1 MNFEI
6 ITDTSAN
13 LPDEMIREL
22 GIRIASLTFLVDG
35 VEYKSYEAGQ
45 KSDLGKFYE
54 MMRNGQVIQTSLVNT
69 GEFVQIMEPLLKE
82 GKDILY
88 IGFSSA
94 LSGTYQSAVT
104 AAELLKEDYP
114 DRKIITVDS
123 LSASLGQGLLVYY
136 AAQMRK
142 AGSSLEET
150 AEWVKENRLKM
161 RHHFTV
167 DDLMFLKRG
176 GRIPTAS
183 AMIGTMLN
191 IKPMLHMDDEGKL
204 TVIGKVR
211 GRRQSLKGLVEH
223 LREHAVNI
231 EEQTIAISH
240 GDCIDDARYVEEQIR
255 AICNPRQILIH
266 IIDPVIGAHSGP
278 GTMALFFFGEHR

>member
-6 ITDTSAN
+6 ITDSSGN
-13 LPDEMIREL
+13 MPEELIRKWN
-22 GIRIASLTFLVDG
+22 IRVASLTFLVDG
-35 VEYKSYEAGQ
+35 VEYRSYDEGQ

-69 GEFVQIMEPLLKE
+69 GQFVQLMEPMLKE

-104 AAELLKEDYP
+104 AAELLKGDYP
-114 DRKIITVDS
+114 ERTIITLDS

-136 AAQMRK
+136 AAQLRQT
-142 AGSSLEET
+142 GSTLEET
-150 AEWVKENRLKM
+150 AEWVTVNRLKM

-176 GRIPTAS
+176 GRIPAAS
-183 AMIGTMLN
+183 AMIGTLLN
-191 IKPMLHMDDEGKL
+191 IKPMLHMDNEGRL
-204 TVIGKVR
+204 SVIGKVR
-211 GRRQSLKGLVEH
+211 GRRQSLKGLVEQ
-223 LREHAVNI
+223 LREHAVQI
-231 EEQTIAISH
+231 DEQTIAITH
-240 GDCIDDARYVEEQIR
+240 GDCLDDARYVEEQIR
-255 AICNPRQILIH
+255 AFCNPREILIH
-266 IIDPVIGAHSGP
+266 IVDPVIGAHSGP
-278 GTMALFFFGEHR
+278 GTMALFFLGKHR